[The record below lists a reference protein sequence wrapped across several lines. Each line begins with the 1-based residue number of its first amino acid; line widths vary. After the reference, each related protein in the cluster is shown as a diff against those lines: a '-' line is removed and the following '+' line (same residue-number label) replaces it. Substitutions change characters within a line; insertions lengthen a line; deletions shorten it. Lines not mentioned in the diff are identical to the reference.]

1 MNLLRH
7 LYGIHSPTGNEW
19 DMICFVK
26 EYLKEHVP
34 EAGVRMDRLGNLY
47 ITKGDPEGGYP
58 TLACHLDQVQ
68 LLHSTDFE
76 VVLDGDTLY
85 GWSASRQ
92 EREGL
97 GADDKNGLWICLCCL
112 EQCLRL
118 KVFMAIGEEKGCI
131 GSNRAEMGFFSDSLF
146 VLEPDCKGG
155 EEAHTVLRGIP
166 CASEEFIEE
175 LALPEHGYTLTEG
188 KTSDILALTLNDI
201 GVSCINLPAGYHNP
215 HKDDEYTVFGE
226 LERCLDFVLDT
237 IHRLDNRFPHRYVS
251 QTQKHINHPRRL
263 FVDMDGVLVDFDSGV
278 RRLDAETRAAYA
290 KSPDEAPG
298 VFSLMAPMPGAIE
311 ALNRLA
317 DSFEVYILSTAP
329 WKNPAAWADK
339 VKWVQHH
346 LGDRF
351 TKRLILC
358 HHKDFLRGDFLIDD
372 RPGKN
377 GADAFKG
384 ELIPFGTRA
393 FTDWPAVE
401 KYLLEYF
408 HK

>member
-1 MNLLRH
+1 
-7 LYGIHSPTGNEW
+7 
-19 DMICFVK
+19 MICFVK

-175 LALPEHGYTLTEG
+175 LGTKYDIREIAFDRWGAVQMSQNLEGAGFTVVPFGQGYASMSPPTKELLKLVLEERIAHGGHPVLRWMVDNVTVRT
-188 KTSDILALTLNDI
+188 D
-201 GVSCINLPAGYHNP
+201 PAGNIKPDKEKSTEKIDGAVALIMALDRAIRHENDGLSVY
-215 HKDDEYTVFGE
+215 DERG
-226 LERCLDFVLDT
+226 L
-237 IHRLDNRFPHRYVS
+237 
-251 QTQKHINHPRRL
+251 L
-263 FVDMDGVLVDFDSGV
+263 FV
-278 RRLDAETRAAYA
+278 
-290 KSPDEAPG
+290 
-298 VFSLMAPMPGAIE
+298 
-311 ALNRLA
+311 
-317 DSFEVYILSTAP
+317 
-329 WKNPAAWADK
+329 
-339 VKWVQHH
+339 
-346 LGDRF
+346 
-351 TKRLILC
+351 
-358 HHKDFLRGDFLIDD
+358 
-372 RPGKN
+372 
-377 GADAFKG
+377 
-384 ELIPFGTRA
+384 
-393 FTDWPAVE
+393 
-401 KYLLEYF
+401 
-408 HK
+408 